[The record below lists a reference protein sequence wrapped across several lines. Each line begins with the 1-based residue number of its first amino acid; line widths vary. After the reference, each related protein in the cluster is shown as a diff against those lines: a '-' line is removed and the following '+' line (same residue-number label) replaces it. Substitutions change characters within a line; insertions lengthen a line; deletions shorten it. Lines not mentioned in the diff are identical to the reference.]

1 MIDARSLQEHPLIEM
16 VRREDTQDLTDV
28 RREISPWHGD
38 PFFVALDGVRGGV
51 AVEREVGVSLGASQ
65 VQEGG
70 YDRARGAVGV
80 WEEGGLGNDA
90 GAAGEGDFGEE
101 T

>member
-1 MIDARSLQEHPLIEM
+1 M
-16 VRREDTQDLTDV
+16 
-28 RREISPWHGD
+28 
-38 PFFVALDGVRGGV
+38 
-51 AVEREVGVSLGASQ
+51 EREVGVSLGAGQ